1 MKQRRR
7 LQPSVRVWGL
17 FFLKKK
23 FLHISNE
30 EFGSTYSDG
39 WVLASNHPPEEAE
52 LQKAVAQESDSQQ
65 AQEYDQPNAHNP
77 STPPRQLPMAPGLQ

>member
-1 MKQRRR
+1 
-7 LQPSVRVWGL
+7 LGSVL
-17 FFLKKK
+17 SQEK

-52 LQKAVAQESDSQQ
+52 LQKAVAQEFDSQQ
-65 AQEYDQPNAHNP
+65 AQEYDQPNVHNP